1 MKDQKNYSFLL
12 VIDFWLLLGQGITS
26 LKILEQILKG
36 QPITEYSV
44 SLLVLIT
51 STALSSLNFF
61 EENSQPRG
69 GDEQESGVA
78 KIKLWVSFICS
89 ILLFCESLA
98 LFALVFAVPYFA
110 KWFPMPAV
118 YFAIVV
124 TPFRQIMNIIYD
136 AVILYAQRKKRL
148 LQLH

>member
-1 MKDQKNYSFLL
+1 MKTQRNYSFLL

-26 LKILEQILKG
+26 LKIFEQILKG
-36 QPITEYSV
+36 QPITEYGV

-61 EENSQPRG
+61 EENSQSRDAG
-69 GDEQESGVA
+69 EQGSGFA
-78 KIKLWVSFICS
+78 KIRLCMSFSCS

-98 LFALVFAVPYFA
+98 LFALVFGVPYFA
-110 KWFPMPAV
+110 NYFPMPAV

-124 TPFRQIMNIIYD
+124 TPFRQAVNIIYD
-136 AVILYAQRKKRL
+136 AFILYAQSRKKAITTE
-148 LQLH
+148 